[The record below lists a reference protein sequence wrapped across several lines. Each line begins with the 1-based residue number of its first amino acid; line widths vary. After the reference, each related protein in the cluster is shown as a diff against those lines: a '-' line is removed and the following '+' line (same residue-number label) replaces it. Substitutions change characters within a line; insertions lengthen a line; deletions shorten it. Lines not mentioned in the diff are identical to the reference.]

1 MLEVIKEEQ
10 EQLILNNKEII
21 DYLDC
26 NFISMQLDFYLQGRL
41 RMNNLKTVSIIA
53 LIMSVIT
60 MIGGIGIVIYYVNNL
75 PIIGLSIFILIMSAT
90 MVSRT
95 VSLIFKEIK

>member
-1 MLEVIKEEQ
+1 
-10 EQLILNNKEII
+10 
-21 DYLDC
+21 
-26 NFISMQLDFYLQGRL
+26 
-41 RMNNLKTVSIIA
+41 MNNLKTVSIIA

-75 PIIGLSIFILIMSAT
+75 SIRVLSVFILIMSAT

>member
-1 MLEVIKEEQ
+1 
-10 EQLILNNKEII
+10 
-21 DYLDC
+21 
-26 NFISMQLDFYLQGRL
+26 
-41 RMNNLKTVSIIA
+41 MNNLKTVSIIA

-75 PIIGLSIFILIMSAT
+75 SIRVLSVFILIMSAT

-95 VSLIFKEIK
+95 VSLILKEIK